1 LGSAVP
7 LPPPLSDDWRER
19 ARRTL
24 DALRARPRWLLAGAV
39 AAAVVTG
46 VFVLGGGRSLVAG
59 ARPPI
64 EQSLPRATRA
74 TSAGSGG
81 ADVTSAVGVIVVDA
95 EGAVARPGVYEVK
108 PGARVNDVIAAAG
121 GPTPDADLNRV
132 NRAAKVADGD
142 RVYVLRKGEAA
153 DAGAA
158 ASGGSGTGSTQPAI
172 VDLNT
177 ATVAQ
182 LDALPGVGPA
192 TAQAIVDYRTQHGRF
207 RSVDELLEV
216 RGIGDAK
223 LAQIR
228 PHVSVS

>member
-1 LGSAVP
+1 M
-7 LPPPLSDDWRER
+7 
-19 ARRTL
+19 
-24 DALRARPRWLLAGAV
+24 AG
-39 AAAVVTG
+39 G
-46 VFVLGGGRSLVAG
+46 Q
-59 ARPPI
+59 PPI

-74 TSAGSGG
+74 TPPSVSGG
-81 ADVTSAVGVIVVDA
+81 ADAGGTSGVIVVDA

-121 GPTPDADLNRV
+121 GPTADADLNRV
-132 NRAAKVADGD
+132 NRAAKVPDGD

-153 DAGAA
+153 DAGM
-158 ASGGSGTGSTQPAI
+158 ASPGGSATGPTQPAI
-172 VDLNT
+172 IDLNT

-216 RGIGDAK
+216 RGIGEAK
-223 LAQIR
+223 LAQLR
-228 PHVSVS
+228 PHVRVA